1 MEDFQHDGFFATLM
15 RDAMDNLNYWN
26 AKKDVDDLLSCGMEF
41 KDRQFI
47 SSITMTAMYALLHLI
62 KHRIQNAD
70 EFNDELRDIQP
81 LSAAIVAYL
90 HACDT

>member
-1 MEDFQHDGFFATLM
+1 M

-47 SSITMTAMYALLHLI
+47 SSVTMTAMYALLYLI

-70 EFNDELRDIQP
+70 ELNDDKRDIQP